1 MHVRW
6 LRTALKN
13 LDAEAAFIAA
23 DDPQAAREVVA
34 RITQTV
40 ALLGD
45 QPAIGRPGRVP
56 GTRELVIPGT
66 HYLVP
71 YRVRQDTV
79 EVLRLFHTARRLP
92 NRW

>member
-1 MHVRW
+1 MRVRW
-6 LRTALKN
+6 LRAALKN
-13 LDAEAAFIAA
+13 LDDEAGFIAT

-34 RITQTV
+34 RITQAV
-40 ALLGD
+40 ALLGG
-45 QPAIGRPGRVP
+45 QPALGRPGRVP

-71 YRVRQDTV
+71 YRVRQDMV
-79 EVLRLFHTARRLP
+79 EVLRLFHTARRPP

>member
-1 MHVRW
+1 MRVRW

-13 LDAEAAFIAA
+13 LDDEAGFIAT
-23 DDPQAAREVVA
+23 DDPQAARVIVT

-40 ALLGD
+40 ALLGT
-45 QPAIGRPGRVP
+45 QPALGRPGRAP

-71 YRVRQDTV
+71 YRVRHDTV
-79 EVLRLFHTARRLP
+79 EVLRLFHTARRP
-92 NRW
+92 PSQW